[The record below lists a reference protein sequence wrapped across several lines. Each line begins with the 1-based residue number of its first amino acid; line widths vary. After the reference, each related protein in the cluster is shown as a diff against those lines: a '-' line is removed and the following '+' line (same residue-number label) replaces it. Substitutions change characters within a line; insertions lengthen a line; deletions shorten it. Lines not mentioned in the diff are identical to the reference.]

1 MCVCVCVFYF
11 YVRHSKS
18 YVAVSHYDF
27 NLVINDAKHLSMY
40 LLAIYISSIV
50 KCVFKYLPILK
61 IGLFFVIKF

>member
-27 NLVINDAKHLSMY
+27 NLVTNDAKHFSMC
-40 LLAIYISSIV
+40 LLAISISSVV
-50 KCVFKYLPILK
+50 KCVFKYLPI
-61 IGLFFVIKF
+61 